1 MRRYL
6 SKQPIKYGM
15 TVIEVMISAMILSI
29 LLGILFYF
37 FTMSAT
43 AWQQSAR
50 NLDLENNALVA
61 LTRIES
67 EIKET
72 SPESITIDTVNAV
85 LSNDCICF
93 LSMVDDT
100 TNIGTYNGSNPDWR
114 KYIIYFLTYDPD
126 YSTSTYDSYK
136 LCQRDVLLDHADYHT
151 PFYPSQAIDIMT
163 YHLSF
168 DLASQTTGN
177 MPPFFISLSPDGH
190 TTETRII
197 SRYITWLSFAFDPAS
212 GNKVLDIEL
221 QARKEA
227 DWQEGNVKKIRLVNS
242 IYFRN

>member
-1 MRRYL
+1 MRRFL
-6 SKQPIKYGM
+6 SIKPVKYGM

-29 LLGILFYF
+29 LLGTLFYF
-37 FTMSAT
+37 FKMSST

-50 NLDLENNALVA
+50 NVDLENNALVA
-61 LTRIES
+61 LTRMEG
-67 EIKET
+67 EIRET
-72 SPESITIDTVNAV
+72 VYDSVTIDTVNPS

-100 TNIGTYNGSNPDWR
+100 TNLGTYNGSNPEWK

-126 YSTSTYDSYK
+126 NSTDTYDSYT
-136 LCQRDVLLDHADYHT
+136 LCQREVLLDDPNYAG
-151 PFYPSQAIDIMT
+151 YPDQQIDQMT

-168 DLASQTTGN
+168 PVAGQSTGN
-177 MPPFFISLSPDGH
+177 MPSFFAAITPDGH
-190 TTETRII
+190 TTETRVI
-197 SRYITWLSFAFDPAS
+197 SRYITWLSFAFDPACD
-212 GNKVLDIEL
+212 NKVLDIEL

-227 DWQEGNVKKIRLVNS
+227 GWQEGNVRKIRLVNS